1 LSVWGYTPA
10 ILTGNKKLES
20 LVRKDEKEIKRV
32 EAFLDNY
39 ENLSITD
46 IQIEISHLKAVFYS
60 LKQNVDFYNSK
71 IDDVTKEY
79 IRKKMSADSLSRSA
93 DSLSLISQ
101 AQFNIV
107 FAEMDKRNKRDSIKA
122 FFLGV
127 VVSLIINLI
136 SSYIFEKM
144 KRQ

>member
-1 LSVWGYTPA
+1 
-10 ILTGNKKLES
+10 
-20 LVRKDEKEIKRV
+20 
-32 EAFLDNY
+32 
-39 ENLSITD
+39 
-46 IQIEISHLKAVFYS
+46 
-60 LKQNVDFYNSK
+60 
-71 IDDVTKEY
+71 
-79 IRKKMSADSLSRSA
+79 MSADSLSRSA